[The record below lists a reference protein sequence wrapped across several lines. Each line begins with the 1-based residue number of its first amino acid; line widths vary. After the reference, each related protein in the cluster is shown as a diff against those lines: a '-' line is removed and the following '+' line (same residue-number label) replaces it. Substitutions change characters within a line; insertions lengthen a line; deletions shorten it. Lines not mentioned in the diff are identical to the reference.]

1 MTSTPRPLTPDD
13 VRALTMPTEPWLSCE
28 DCFAL
33 ADRYAEALVEDPG
46 TAQLPEMLVHL
57 RACVACAEETES
69 LVRLVASD
77 LGVDPD
83 PALARLRG

>member
-1 MTSTPRPLTPDD
+1 MTSTPRPLTPDE
-13 VRALTMPTEPWLSCE
+13 VRALTLPTEPWLSCE

-46 TAQLPEMLVHL
+46 TGQLPEMLVHL
-57 RACVACAEETES
+57 HACSACNEEAES
-69 LVRLVASD
+69 LVRLIASD
-77 LGVDPD
+77 VGVDPA